1 MSPVIVP
8 GLVAATALAVTGLL
22 LSEYRGWRPGV
33 WVSKPLASAGF
44 VAVAV
49 SSGALATP
57 YGQAVLVAL
66 ALCWAGDVFLIPKG
80 AGAFFLVGLV
90 SFLLGHVGFAVAFVL
105 CGPDPI
111 WMAAAALL
119 ALPPALVVLRWLR
132 PHLSA
137 RMRAPVVAY
146 VVVISLVVVTAVG
159 AAAATGR
166 SAIALGAG
174 CFYLSDLHVARDRFV
189 SRSFW
194 NKSSGLPLYYAAQLI
209 LATTVSL

>member
-1 MSPVIVP
+1 VKEREAVSPVIVP
-8 GLVAATALAVTGLL
+8 VIAATARRAAAPVSRLA
-22 LSEYRGWRPGV
+22 PGV
-33 WVSKPLASAGF
+33 WFRSLSPPPD
-44 VAVAV
+44 
-49 SSGALATP
+49 SSPSPSRRALETP
-57 YGQAVLVAL
+57 YGQAVLAAL
-66 ALCWAGDVFLIPKG
+66 VLCWAGDVFLIRKG

-119 ALPPALVVLRWLR
+119 ALPPALIVLRWLH

-146 VVVISLVVVTAVG
+146 VVVMSLVVVTAAG

-166 SAIALGAG
+166 GAIALGAG
-174 CFYLSDLHVARDRFV
+174 CFYLSDLHVARDRFD